1 MRKGF
6 VPLLCALCIGL
17 YACTAAQQSPG
28 EEGSFPDSAELSDT
42 AAPEQEGSELP
53 YDLYRDCRP
62 AEDVFHIEKIDL
74 PQNPEGQV
82 FSPVAF
88 LGENTL
94 LGSLYEAA
102 DGVPSDQGAAALG
115 RLDLQTGEWQKLIS
129 PPDGATDVILTFSD
143 SYIVYWEMPL
153 SDAEAPTSGKASLC
167 IYDRRAEEAYA
178 LFEYPEEF
186 LKSALVYGNHIV
198 LVEDRLYFDTVVPRI
213 EGTKTLVYSATC
225 PHAASRLIRKTH
237 SIPCTTEKSCGLSQ
251 TREIPV
257 CWKLKTGPNSSHCR
271 TPPPKLPWVKRS
283 SAN

>member
-1 MRKGF
+1 MVCGKVLSLSSVPF
-6 VPLLCALCIGL
+6 ASACAPAPLLSNPPAKKVRSQ
-17 YACTAAQQSPG
+17 TARNSLPRQRRSRKV
-28 EEGSFPDSAELSDT
+28 LK
-42 AAPEQEGSELP
+42 LP

-82 FSPVAF
+82 FSPAAF

-102 DGVPSDQGAAALG
+102 DGVPSDQDAAALG

-143 SYIVYWEMPL
+143 SYIVYWEIPL

-198 LVEDRLYFDTVVPRI
+198 LVEDRLYFDTVVPGS

-257 CWKLKTGPNSSHCR
+257 CWKLRTGPNKSHCR
-271 TPPPKLPWVKRS
+271 IPPPAV
-283 SAN
+283 

>member
-1 MRKGF
+1 MVCGKVLSLSSVPF
-6 VPLLCALCIGL
+6 ASACTPAPLLSNPPAKKVRSR
-17 YACTAAQQSPG
+17 TARNSLPRQRRSRKV
-28 EEGSFPDSAELSDT
+28 LK
-42 AAPEQEGSELP
+42 LP

-62 AEDVFHIEKIDL
+62 AEDVFHIEKTDL

-115 RLDLQTGEWQKLIS
+115 RLDLQTGEWQKLVS
-129 PPDGATDVILTFSD
+129 PQGRTTDTVLTFND
-143 SYIVYWEMPL
+143 AYIVYWEMPL
-153 SDAEAPTSGKASLC
+153 SDAEGPTPGKASLC
-167 IYDRRAEEAYA
+167 VYDRRAEEAYA

-213 EGTKTLVYSATC
+213 EGTKTMVYSADLPARSVT
-225 PHAASRLIRKTH
+225 PYKENAQHPPVRRRKAVDCH
-237 SIPCTTEKSCGLSQ
+237 KPGRYLRAGS
-251 TREIPV
+251 
-257 CWKLKTGPNSSHCR
+257 
-271 TPPPKLPWVKRS
+271 
-283 SAN
+283 